1 MSNQEVASTPS
12 RVKPPDNDTYRH
24 LCHSDDREE
33 WLKMRDIGIGASE
46 SAVLM
51 GLSPYESVYTMFMR
65 RTGEIPP
72 IEDNNFMEWG
82 RRLEDA
88 VAQKYADETQRKVR
102 RNGWMLQSVAHPW
115 LTATPDYDVLTLVSH
130 VATTK
135 VENVGLLECKTANHY
150 AIEYWQE
157 GAPAHYRC
165 QVQHQMIVTG
175 RSQGSLAVLIGG
187 NQFRWTDE
195 DENKRFQSA
204 LIRKTETFMKMVR
217 GELPPPLPDAH
228 PSTSETLQRM
238 LADGRAIEL
247 PDAIVAFHEGY
258 QQALR
263 DEKDAKDRKDQYAN
277 ALKAA
282 IGTAEYGILP
292 DDLGSY
298 SFKMT
303 NGYVIN
309 VPDGRRMR
317 YSKKKPK
324 VTG

>member
-1 MSNQEVASTPS
+1 
-12 RVKPPDNDTYRH
+12 
-24 LCHSDDREE
+24 
-33 WLKMRDIGIGASE
+33 
-46 SAVLM
+46 
-51 GLSPYESVYTMFMR
+51 MFMR
-65 RTGEIPP
+65 RTHQLPP

-88 VAQKYADETQRKVR
+88 VAQKYADETQRKVE
-102 RNGWMLQSVAHPW
+102 RNGWMLQSVTYPW
-115 LTATPDYDVLTLVSH
+115 LTATPDYDILGERARLPNGCLH
-130 VATTK
+130 DRVA
-135 VENVGLLECKTANHY
+135 EGLLECKTANHY
-150 AIEYWQE
+150 AIDYWSE
-157 GAPAHYRC
+157 GAPPHYRC
-165 QVQHQMIVTG
+165 QVQHQMVVTG
-175 RSQGSLAVLIGG
+175 RSMGSLACLIGG
-187 NQFRWTDE
+187 NQFRWIDE

-204 LIRKTETFMKMVR
+204 LIKKTETFMKMVR

-238 LADGRAIEL
+238 IADGRVVEL

-292 DDLGSY
+292 NDLGSY

-303 NGYVIN
+303 KGHTIVI
-309 VPDGRRMR
+309 PDGRRMR

-324 VTG
+324 VKT

>member
-12 RVKPPDNDTYRH
+12 RVKPPDTSTYRV
-24 LCHSDDREE
+24 LCDSDDREN
-33 WLKMRDIGIGASE
+33 WLKCRDIGIGASE

-88 VAQKYADETQRKVR
+88 VAQKYSDDTGRPVR
-102 RNGWMLQSVAHPW
+102 RNGWMLQSLAYPW
-115 LTATPDYDVLTLVSH
+115 LTATPDYDVLSRLREV
-130 VATTK
+130 VGAP
-135 VENVGLLECKTANHY
+135 NDPLGLLECKTANHY
-150 AIEYWQE
+150 SIEYWQD

-175 RSQGSLAVLIGG
+175 RNYGSLAVLIGG
-187 NQFRWTDE
+187 NQFRWME
-195 DENKRFQSA
+195 EYENKRFQSA
-204 LIRKTETFMKMVR
+204 LVKKTETFMKMVR